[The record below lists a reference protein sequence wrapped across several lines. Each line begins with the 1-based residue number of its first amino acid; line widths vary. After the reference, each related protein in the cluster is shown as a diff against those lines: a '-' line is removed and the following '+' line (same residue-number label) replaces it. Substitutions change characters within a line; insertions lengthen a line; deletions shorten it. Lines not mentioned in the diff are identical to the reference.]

1 MAAVLVGRLRLAI
14 VEDRRRTEAVELVHL
29 QQKQAARISFSSPA
43 ASDPGMSACMRVC
56 RQACRMRACVGELG
70 CVELRL
76 VYVTTDVGL
85 ARAAVKRKRGP
96 SLSVLQCA
104 CLRPRCLLLQRAH
117 RLSRLA
123 EPEAPQ
129 RPEERLIN

>member
-29 QQKQAARISFSSPA
+29 KQKHAARISFSSPA
-43 ASDPGMSACMRVC
+43 ASDQGGCVGRLGCVG
-56 RQACRMRACVGELG
+56 RMRACVGELG

-85 ARAAVKRKRGP
+85 ARAAVKRKRGSAGVCWSP
-96 SLSVLQCA
+96 
-104 CLRPRCLLLQRAH
+104 P
-117 RLSRLA
+117 
-123 EPEAPQ
+123 P
-129 RPEERLIN
+129 